1 MQLTGLLCLI
11 GTSLL
16 SATGVVASG
25 GFSASCSGYYIRD
38 NHFLVANCGD
48 GRGGRRDNTLD
59 LNKCIVNANGN
70 LRYQANGG
78 YAGSCSGCGI
88 RTGAYMTCGCN
99 GTGAT
104 IADLDQCISNYGG
117 NLACA
122 T

>member
-1 MQLTGLLCLI
+1 MQLTTILALVGA
-11 GTSLL
+11 SVL
-16 SATGVVASG
+16 SATGVAAAG
-25 GFSASCSGYYIRD
+25 GFSGSCSGYYISD

-48 GRGGRRDNTLD
+48 GSGGRRDSTID
-59 LNKCIVNANGN
+59 LNQCIANAGGN
-70 LRYQANGG
+70 LVCRAGG
-78 YAGSCSGCGI
+78 NYGASCSGCGI

-104 IADLDQCISNYGG
+104 IADLDQCVANYGG